1 MKTSIKVAA
10 VAAGLGVLVQEV
22 RRSRVRPLA
31 AADGDDAGPRNRWRA
46 VTINQPED
54 QVAPDGALPQPLAEL
69 GDAVEVR
76 ISPAADGKGTELA
89 ARLREPEPSG
99 PGAAV
104 KRLTGDDPRQDVR
117 DALRRSK
124 QLLETGE
131 VLQMDPRPAGRRTA
145 TPGGKLL
152 DAVSRRAGSEG
163 VV

>member
-10 VAAGLGVLVQEV
+10 VAAGLGVLVRQV
-22 RRSRVRPLA
+22 RRSRVRPVA

-46 VTINQPED
+46 VTINQPEGEI
-54 QVAPDGALPQPLAEL
+54 APEGALPQPLAEL

-99 PGAAV
+99 PGAGV

-131 VLQMDPRPAGRRTA
+131 VLRVDPQPTGRRTS
-145 TPGGKLL
+145 TPGSRLL
-152 DAVSRRAGSEG
+152 GAVTRRAGAEG
-163 VV
+163 VL

>member
-10 VAAGLGVLVQEV
+10 AAAGLGVLVREV
-22 RRSRVRPLA
+22 RRSRVRPYA
-31 AADGDDAGPRNRWRA
+31 AADGDDAGARNRWRA

-54 QVAPDGALPQPLAEL
+54 QVAPGGALPPPLAEL

-99 PGAAV
+99 PGGGVA
-104 KRLTGDDPRQDVR
+104 RLTGDDPRQDVR

-131 VLQMDPRPAGRRTA
+131 VLRVDPQPTGRRTS
-145 TPGGKLL
+145 TPASKLL
-152 DAVSRRAGSEG
+152 GAVTRRAGSEG
-163 VV
+163 VL